1 MKKRSP
7 YKIGLGRPF
16 LDRAGLIFTLFILI
30 TLIFGGT
37 AVYAEYKTGQ
47 IREKIVK
54 PVQKFVSEVAKSF
67 EEKDSPK
74 NLTDPN
80 ILISTSSATIKVETK
95 TNVKVETNT
104 GSTNTGSIPKRTNTT
119 TITTYP
125 TPAPIQY
132 QGKSYEQSLQELDAW
147 SKQKQQEN
155 QQWFQQQSQQSE
167 AAAKSW
173 YDQKVQE
180 SQQQLEQWKKEH
192 GF

>member
-1 MKKRSP
+1 MRKHSP
-7 YKIGLGRPF
+7 YKIGLGRAF
-16 LDRAGLIFTLFILI
+16 LDRAGLIFTVFILI

-54 PVQKFVSEVAKSF
+54 PVQKFVSEIAKSF

-80 ILISTSSATIKVETK
+80 TLIATSSATIKIETNIKTDSGSNPKTTK
-95 TNVKVETNT
+95 T
-104 GSTNTGSIPKRTNTT
+104 TT
-119 TITTYP
+119 TITYP

-132 QGKSYEQSLQELDAW
+132 QYSTGGQGKSYEESLKELDAW

-155 QQWFQQQSQQSE
+155 QAWFQQQSQQSE

-173 YDQKVQE
+173 YDQRVQE
-180 SQQQLEQWKKEH
+180 SQQKLEEWKKEH